1 MTKLLKK
8 VAISVCALLAFC
20 CLAVGCDII
29 DYDPMSANSVNYTVQ
44 VSAEDNTSVKGIDVV
59 FNKDG
64 ETVATYILDETGV
77 VVADLP
83 AAEYTVTL
91 GNLPEGYALSAEK
104 VTPADRS
111 LIALV
116 VVKANYS
123 VIVHADDDIA
133 FDGMKVSFY
142 TEEALNEFELDSTGK
157 VEVKEDGT
165 KVEGA
170 CQNYTAN
177 AEGKCSFQP
186 ANATDEYHLKAVKG
200 GYVCENEYYTEGV
213 TATFRFVLKAA
224 E

>member
-1 MTKLLKK
+1 MLKAIKKITSVLL
-8 VAISVCALLAFC
+8 VLCALCGMVALTA
-20 CLAVGCDII
+20 CDGGKTSEGGEPAGPLTYNFEVVYEDGTAASGAMVIACII
-29 DYDPMSANSVNYTVQ
+29 
-44 VSAEDNTSVKGIDVV
+44 
-59 FNKDG
+59 
-64 ETVATYILDETGV
+64 
-77 VVADLP
+77 
-83 AAEYTVTL
+83 
-91 GNLPEGYALSAEK
+91 
-104 VTPADRS
+104 
-111 LIALV
+111 
-116 VVKANYS
+116 
-123 VIVHADDDIA
+123 
-133 FDGMKVSFY
+133 
-142 TEEALNEFELDSTGK
+142 